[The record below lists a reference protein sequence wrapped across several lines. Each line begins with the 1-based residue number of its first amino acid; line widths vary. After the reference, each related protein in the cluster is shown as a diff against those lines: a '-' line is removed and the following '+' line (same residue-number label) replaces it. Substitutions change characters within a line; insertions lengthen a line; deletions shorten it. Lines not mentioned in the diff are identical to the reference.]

1 MLGHAWT
8 ALVFVYALG
17 EAFTLADSEAVAG
30 SLWFSAL
37 NLILAALFAGC
48 AIWNVSRA
56 LYILTSPRRHPSARN
71 DAELNDGLSEE
82 DVA

>member
-8 ALVFVYALG
+8 TLVFVYALG
-17 EAFTLADSEAVAG
+17 EAFYFADSEAAAG
-30 SLWFSAL
+30 SLWCSAL
-37 NLILAALFAGC
+37 NLILVALFASA

-56 LYILTSPRRHPSARN
+56 LHTITSPRHRPSTLN
-71 DAELNDGLSEE
+71 NAELNDGLSEE

>member
-8 ALVFVYALG
+8 TVVFVYALG
-17 EAFTLADSEAVAG
+17 EAFTLADSEAAAG
-30 SLWFSAL
+30 SWWCSAFNLTLAAVFAGSAL
-37 NLILAALFAGC
+37 
-48 AIWNVSRA
+48 WNVSRA
-56 LYILTSPRRHPSARN
+56 LRTLTSPRHHPSTLN